1 MNSDPP
7 SKNRMNPWFR
17 LVVLACAVFIFT
29 IFLMLSAAF
38 NARMGGATLFFNDH
52 GMLLLGIEVG
62 VILGL
67 AVVAM
72 SADRR
77 QTLRELEER
86 EAALLEAATR
96 RTPSNP
102 ERKSDPSSNG
112 QSASTEQKTDGE
124 SISDREQAR

>member
-1 MNSDPP
+1 MNSASG
-7 SKNRMNPWFR
+7 SKNRTNPWFR
-17 LVVLACAVFIFT
+17 LVVLSCAVFIFT

-38 NARMGGATLFFNDH
+38 NARMGRATRFFNDH

-67 AVVAM
+67 SVVAM

-77 QTLRELEER
+77 HTLRELEVR

-96 RTPSNP
+96 RTPNNP

-112 QSASTEQKTDGE
+112 QSASTDQKTDSE